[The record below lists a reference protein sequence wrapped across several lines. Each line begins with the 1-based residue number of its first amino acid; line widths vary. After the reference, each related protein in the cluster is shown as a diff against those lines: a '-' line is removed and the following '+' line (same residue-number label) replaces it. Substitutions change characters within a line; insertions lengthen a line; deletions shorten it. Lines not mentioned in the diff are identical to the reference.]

1 MDQLD
6 QIANTLSL
14 TMGAAWA
21 SGINLYAAI
30 LVLGIL
36 GITGNIV
43 LPAGLDVLM
52 NPMVIGAAGI
62 MYIAEFVADKI
73 PVVDSGWDTVHTFI
87 RIPAGVLLAAGA
99 VGDVNAAVGVAAGIC
114 GGGIAATSH
123 AAKAGSRVVINTSP
137 EPFTNW
143 AASLSEDVAV
153 IGGLWAALYQPWLF
167 LVLMVLFV
175 LLVIWLLP
183 KIWRGIRKVF
193 GFIGRLFGSGT
204 PTESSGLAETSTV
217 NGVSSGGD
225 IEEKIAKL
233 KGLLEK
239 ELIAPEEF
247 QARKST
253 LLDQL

>member
-1 MDQLD
+1 MEQFD
-6 QIANTLSL
+6 QIANTISL

-36 GITGNIV
+36 GSTGNIV

-62 MYIAEFVADKI
+62 MYIAEFIADKI

-99 VGDVNAAVGVAAGIC
+99 VGDVNAAVAVAAGIC

-143 AASLSEDVAV
+143 TASLLEDVAV
-153 IGGLWAALYQPWLF
+153 VGGLWAALHQPWLF
-167 LVLMVLFV
+167 MLLMVLFIA
-175 LLVIWLLP
+175 LVIWLLP
-183 KIWRGIRKVF
+183 KIWRGVRKVF
-193 GFIGRLFGSGT
+193 GFIGRLFGAGQAEELT
-204 PTESSGLAETSTV
+204 PLTETATI
-217 NGVSSGGD
+217 NGPGSEND
-225 IEEKIAKL
+225 IEKRLAKL
-233 KGLLEK
+233 KDLLDK
-239 ELIAPEEF
+239 ELITPEEF

-253 LLDQL
+253 LLDEL